1 MKEKIKGIHSKLE
14 YITIE
19 NITKVSEIYYVKT
32 LTGLFFQNYAKDRKN
47 YSPWVLRLELDY
59 EALVIKNLSMDYIE
73 KIIKKNLEKN
83 IDIDIICSEIKKFI
97 RIRVKYNPEKKIDKD
112 VCHSEEILKQIENV
126 FSEI

>member
-32 LTGLFFQNYAKDRKN
+32 LTDLFVQNYEKDRKN

-59 EALVIKNLSMDYIE
+59 EALVIKNLSIDYIE
-73 KIIKKNLEKN
+73 KN
-83 IDIDIICSEIKKFI
+83 I
-97 RIRVKYNPEKKIDKD
+97 
-112 VCHSEEILKQIENV
+112 
-126 FSEI
+126 

>member
-32 LTGLFFQNYAKDRKN
+32 LTDLFVQNYEKDRKN

-73 KIIKKNLEKN
+73 KN
-83 IDIDIICSEIKKFI
+83 I
-97 RIRVKYNPEKKIDKD
+97 
-112 VCHSEEILKQIENV
+112 
-126 FSEI
+126 